1 MANKFIRQQGKKDT
15 KPFVF
20 FVGKKQQLGLEYSM
34 DLITE
39 TFINFKHKVMAR
51 VTEGVMFTYFV
62 GACLIQHKNPT
73 TPFLYEATGSPKCY
87 ENCL

>member
-1 MANKFIRQQGKKDT
+1 
-15 KPFVF
+15 
-20 FVGKKQQLGLEYSM
+20 M

-73 TPFLYEATGSPKCY
+73 TPSMKLLGVPSIMKIVYEMIFIWIIIWESVRVCV
-87 ENCL
+87 